1 MFAVRVI
8 SVMLMLIA
16 AIPGSAQQRSK
27 TKIFTGDIAI
37 FWKAYD
43 RVVATR
49 DTATQVQLIQKYY
62 IDLAHEGLDDL
73 IHMRNMKAKNWV
85 TSINAVP
92 AFWESV
98 RNKTLAIPSQ
108 TGTIDAIMKRYKAL
122 YPAFQQPA
130 VYFTIGVLKTGGV
143 TRRDRILIGTEIIAA
158 DSTVNTTGLSAFL
171 RETFRLNQ
179 GIRYLVAHEACHTQQ
194 KGLDENVDT
203 VSDLLGYCLREG
215 ACDLL
220 TELVLQK
227 PLKTAYS
234 VYGQQHE
241 AELWKKFKV
250 EMSDTKTDEWLYNSG
265 AAQKGMADLGYYMG
279 YVICKA
285 YYTQA
290 QNKTQALAEIVELDF
305 ANIKSLHDFLD
316 RSGYARAMDQKAKP

>member
-1 MFAVRVI
+1 MYAVRILLVA
-8 SVMLMLIA
+8 LTLIA
-16 AIPGSAQQRSK
+16 AIPGSAQPPSQ
-27 TKIFTGDIAI
+27 TKIYTGDIAL

-43 RVVATR
+43 QVVATR
-49 DTATQVQLIQKYY
+49 DTATQVQLIQKLY
-62 IDLAHEGLDDL
+62 IDRAHEGLDDL
-73 IHMRNMKAKNWV
+73 IHMRNMKAKHWV

-98 RNKTLAIPSQ
+98 RSKTLAVPSQ
-108 TGTIDAIMKRYKAL
+108 TGSIDAIMQRYKAL

-130 VYFTIGVLKTGGV
+130 VYFTIGCIKTGGV
-143 TRRDRILIGTEIIAA
+143 TRHDRILIGTEIIAA
-158 DSTVNTTGLSAFL
+158 DSTVNTTGLSQFL

-179 GIRYLVAHEACHTQQ
+179 GIPYLVAHEACHTQQ
-194 KGLDENVDT
+194 KWLDENVDT

-215 ACDLL
+215 ACDLV

-227 PLKTAYS
+227 PIRTAYT

-250 EMSDTKTDEWLYNSG
+250 EMHTEKTDDWLYNSG
-265 AAQKGMADLGYYMG
+265 SVQRGMADLGYYMG

-285 YYTQA
+285 YYAQA
-290 QNKTQALAEIVELDF
+290 KNKTKAIAEIIELDF

-316 RSGYARAMDQKAKP
+316 RSGYAQRMDQKNKP

>member
-1 MFAVRVI
+1 MYAVRIFLVALLLI
-8 SVMLMLIA
+8 S
-16 AIPGSAQQRSK
+16 AIPGYAQQLSQ
-27 TKIFTGDIAI
+27 TKIYTGDIAI

-43 RVVATR
+43 QVVATR
-49 DTATQVQLIQKYY
+49 DTATQTQLIQQLYV
-62 IDLAHEGLDDL
+62 DLAHEGLDDL

-98 RNKTLAIPSQ
+98 RNKTMAVPSQ
-108 TGTIDAIMKRYKAL
+108 TGSVDAIMQRYKAL
-122 YPAFQQPA
+122 YPAFRQPT
-130 VYFTIGVLKTGGV
+130 VYFTIGCIKTGGV

-179 GIRYLVAHEACHTQQ
+179 GIPYLVAHEACHTQQ
-194 KGLDENVDT
+194 KGLDEEVDT
-203 VSDLLGYCLREG
+203 ASDLLGYCLREG
-215 ACDLL
+215 ACDLV

-227 PLKTAYS
+227 PIRTAYT
-234 VYGQQHE
+234 VYGHQHE
-241 AELWKKFKV
+241 AELWRKFKV
-250 EMSDTKTDEWLYNSG
+250 DMNAAKTDDWLYNSG
-265 AAQKGMADLGYYMG
+265 TVQRGMADLGYYMG

-290 QNKTQALAEIVELDF
+290 KNKTQAVAEIIELDF
-305 ANIKSLHDFLD
+305 GNTKSLRDFLD
-316 RSGYARAMDQKAKP
+316 RSGYAQRMDQKSKP